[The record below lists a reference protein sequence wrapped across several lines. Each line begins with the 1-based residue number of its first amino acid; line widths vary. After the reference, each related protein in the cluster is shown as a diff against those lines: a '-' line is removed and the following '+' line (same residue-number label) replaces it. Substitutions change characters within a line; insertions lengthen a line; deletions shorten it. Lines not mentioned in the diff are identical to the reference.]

1 MKFEISVDTGMLLTN
16 DKHAETH
23 VYSTNS
29 NVGKVETTQIHSQ
42 VLTNQEFWLKKND
55 GSEKLVS
62 LLDQS
67 VEARINH
74 NISIVSI
81 DNGDTGYYCGYVNHN
96 TKKKKSFDLES
107 IAENFI
113 DNSNFKAYYF
123 LVVFFAS
130 IALGFMFDEFIVFA
144 GCFFLGMGGI
154 KLALFLKRFSLYQ
167 QLEVLVEPQLK
178 ELMGLQVM
186 ITPEEVQQ
194 HPAVEIS

>member
-81 DNGDTGYYCGYVNHN
+81 DNGDTGY
-96 TKKKKSFDLES
+96 
-107 IAENFI
+107 
-113 DNSNFKAYYF
+113 
-123 LVVFFAS
+123 
-130 IALGFMFDEFIVFA
+130 
-144 GCFFLGMGGI
+144 
-154 KLALFLKRFSLYQ
+154 
-167 QLEVLVEPQLK
+167 
-178 ELMGLQVM
+178 
-186 ITPEEVQQ
+186 
-194 HPAVEIS
+194 